1 MSRIGRKPVDI
12 PKGVEVEIGPDNTV
26 AVKGPKGTLSK
37 KFHDSI
43 SIKKEN
49 GQVIIERKSDD
60 AFSRALHG
68 TTRALIANMIKGV
81 SEGFTE
87 ELEIV
92 GIGYRGAVKG
102 KNLELSLGYSHPVVY
117 EIPEGIQI
125 TMEGNTIIKVSG
137 IDKQKVGQ
145 TAAEIRAFREP
156 DAYKGKGIRYKG
168 EVIKLKAGKTVG
180 KGKK

>member
-1 MSRIGRKPVDI
+1 MSRIGKKPI
-12 PKGVEVEIGPDNTV
+12 PLPKGVEVKIEGTTV
-26 AVKGPKGTLSK
+26 SVKGPKGALTNTFNPNVVIK
-37 KFHDSI
+37 IEDNSI
-43 SIKKEN
+43 
-49 GQVIIERKSDD
+49 VVEREDD
-60 AFSRALHG
+60 TPFSRSLHG
-68 TTRALIANMIKGV
+68 TVRAIVSNMVKGV

-102 KNLELSLGYSHPVVY
+102 KTLELSLGYSHPIVY

-125 TMEGNTIIKVSG
+125 AMEGTNLIKISG

-145 TAAEIRAFREP
+145 TAAEIRAYREP
-156 DAYKGKGIRYKG
+156 DPYKGKGIRYKG

-180 KGKK
+180 KK

>member
-1 MSRIGRKPVDI
+1 MSRIGRKPI
-12 PKGVEVEIGPDNTV
+12 SLPKGVEVEIKPDNTV
-26 AVKGPKGTLSK
+26 TVKGPKGTLTK
-37 KFHDSI
+37 TFHSNV
-43 SIKKEN
+43 SIKKE
-49 GQVIIERKSDD
+49 GDQIIVERKFDD
-60 AFSRALHG
+60 GFTRALHG
-68 TTRALIANMIKGV
+68 TTRALIANMVKGV

-102 KNLELSLGYSHPVVY
+102 KTLELTLGYSHPVVY

-125 TMEGNTIIKVSG
+125 TMEGTNIIKVSG

>member
-1 MSRIGRKPVDI
+1 MSRIGKKPIDI
-12 PKGVEVEIGPDNTV
+12 PKGVEVDIKPDNTV
-26 AVKGPKGTLSK
+26 IVKGPKGTLSK
-37 KFHDSI
+37 TFHSNI
-43 SIKKEN
+43 SIKKEDN
-49 GQVIIERKSDD
+49 QIKVERKYEDG
-60 AFSRALHG
+60 FSRALHG
-68 TTRALIANMIKGV
+68 TTRALLFNMIKGV
-81 SEGFTE
+81 SEGFAE

-102 KNLELSLGYSHPVVY
+102 KALELSLGYSHPVIY

-125 TMEGNTIIKVSG
+125 TMEGTNLIKVFG

-145 TAAEIRAFREP
+145 TAAEIRALKTP

>member
-1 MSRIGRKPVDI
+1 MSRIGKKPIDI
-12 PKGVEVEIGPDNTV
+12 PKGVEVDIKPDNTV
-26 AVKGPKGTLSK
+26 TVKGPKGTLTRT
-37 KFHDSI
+37 FPNNV
-43 SIKKEN
+43 SIKVEN
-49 GQVIIERKSDD
+49 NQILVERKSDD
-60 AFSRALHG
+60 SFARAIHG
-68 TTRALIANMIKGV
+68 TTRALLFNMVKGV
-81 SEGFTE
+81 SEGFTQ

-102 KNLELSLGYSHPVVY
+102 KTLELSLGYSHPVIY
-117 EIPEGIQI
+117 QIPEGIQI
-125 TMEGNTIIKVSG
+125 TMEGTNLIKVFG